1 MDLSGIISNALVTPI
16 TLVFTLNLG
25 YAVSGLLVGILV
37 GLTGVGGGSLMTPL
51 LVFLFG
57 FKPATAVGTDLLFAA
72 LTKTTGVWVHHTKHS
87 SVDWRVVRWLSVGR
101 LPFAVATLYI
111 LQHLASIGKE
121 TTGMITVTLGVALLL
136 TALSILV
143 RSILIRRSEKNNV
156 SIVLEVDDEIEI
168 ELAKEEKIDEIQ
180 RGRFDRWQIP
190 ATVLTG
196 AVLGVLVT
204 LTSVGAGALGT
215 VALLFLYPRMLT
227 VKVVGTDLAHAI
239 PLTAVAGFGHWM
251 LGNVDFVLLSS
262 LLVGSVPGIWLGSHL
277 SAKLP
282 EKLLRPI
289 LALLLLII
297 GLKFVTA

>member
-1 MDLSGIISNALVTPI
+1 MDLHLLA
-16 TLVFTLNLG
+16 G
-25 YAVSGLLVGILV
+25 YIVSGLLVGVLV

-72 LTKTTGVWVHHTKHS
+72 LTKTNGVWIHHTKHS
-87 SVDWRVVRWLSVGR
+87 SVDWRIVRWLSLGS
-101 LPFAVATLYI
+101 LPFAVATLYV
-111 LQHLASIGKE
+111 LQHLIAVGKE
-121 TTGMITVTLGVALLL
+121 TTGIISLTLGIALLL
-136 TALSILV
+136 TAVSILV
-143 RSILIRRSEKNNV
+143 RSILIRRSEKNNAATV
-156 SIVLEVDDEIEI
+156 VEIDDETEVAL
-168 ELAKEEKIDEIQ
+168 EEDEKIDEIK

-215 VALLFLYPRMLT
+215 VVLLFLYPKMLT

-251 LGNVDFVLLSS
+251 LGNVDFVLLGS
-262 LLVGSVPGIWLGSHL
+262 LLMGSLPGIWVGSHL

-282 EKLLRPI
+282 ERFLRPI
-289 LALLLLII
+289 LAVLLLVI
-297 GLKFVTA
+297 GLKFVLN

>member
-1 MDLSGIISNALVTPI
+1 MDLSL
-16 TLVFTLNLG
+16 LG
-25 YAVSGLLVGILV
+25 GYIVSGLLVGVLV

-72 LTKTTGVWVHHTKHS
+72 LTKTNGVWVHHTKHS
-87 SVDWRVVRWLSVGR
+87 SVDWRIVRWLSLGS
-101 LPFAVATLYI
+101 LPLAVATLFV
-111 LQHLASIGKE
+111 LKHFAQIGKE
-121 TTGMITVTLGVALLL
+121 TTGIITLTLGVALLL
-136 TALSILV
+136 TAFSILV
-143 RSILIRRSEKNNV
+143 RSILIRRDAKNNTDMV
-156 SIVLEVDDEIEI
+156 IEIDDETEI
-168 ELAKEEKIDEIQ
+168 ALVENEKIDEIK

-196 AVLGVLVT
+196 AVLGILVT

-215 VALLFLYPRMLT
+215 VVLLFLYPKMLT

-251 LGNVDFVLLSS
+251 LGNVDFVLLGS
-262 LLVGSVPGIWLGSHL
+262 LLIGSLPGIWVGSHL

-282 EKLLRPI
+282 EKMLRPI
-289 LALLLLII
+289 LAILLLVI
-297 GLKFVTA
+297 GLKFVLN

>member
-1 MDLSGIISNALVTPI
+1 MDL
-16 TLVFTLNLG
+16 NLLGG
-25 YAVSGLLVGILV
+25 YIVSGLLVGVLV

-72 LTKTTGVWVHHTKHS
+72 LTKTSGVWVHHTKHS
-87 SVDWRVVRWLSVGR
+87 SVDWRIVRWLSLGS
-101 LPFAVATLYI
+101 LPFAVGTLFV
-111 LQHLASIGKE
+111 LNHFARIGKE
-121 TTGMITVTLGVALLL
+121 TTGMISTTLGIALLL
-136 TALSILV
+136 TAFSILV
-143 RSILIRRSEKNNV
+143 RSILIRRSQKNAVNV
-156 SIVLEVDDEIEI
+156 VAIADVEEETELELEQD
-168 ELAKEEKIDEIQ
+168 EKIDEIQ
-180 RGRFDRWQIP
+180 RGRFNRGQIP

-215 VALLFLYPRMLT
+215 VVLLFLYPKMLT

-262 LLVGSVPGIWLGSHL
+262 LLIGSLPGIWIGSTL

-282 EKLLRPI
+282 ERFLRPI
-289 LALLLLII
+289 LAVLLLVI
-297 GLKFVTA
+297 GLKFVTMNS